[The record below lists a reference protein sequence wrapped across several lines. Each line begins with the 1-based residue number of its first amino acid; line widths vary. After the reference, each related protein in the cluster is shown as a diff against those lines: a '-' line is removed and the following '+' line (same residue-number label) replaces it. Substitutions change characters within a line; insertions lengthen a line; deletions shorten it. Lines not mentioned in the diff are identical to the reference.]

1 MLLHIDTAV
10 LRSAVS
16 VAEQTNSSISDA
28 ASLLNQI
35 TVHEDWI
42 CKERDQI
49 KQMTLAN
56 KQTAQDIENLS
67 LIHICVCKCSRR
79 DRRYKFR

>member
-1 MLLHIDTAV
+1 MLWKGIIMLLHIDTAV

-35 TVHEDWI
+35 TEYNTQQGPCLIAV
-42 CKERDQI
+42 KVKGGI
-49 KQMTLAN
+49 KT
-56 KQTAQDIENLS
+56 
-67 LIHICVCKCSRR
+67 
-79 DRRYKFR
+79 